1 MNAYIYFGYFYLLKT
16 GIIIKFTNGVISGI
30 FLSFSPIIN
39 FLFQLLIYIALDFI
53 MILLEPIRAL
63 IKEKNLKS
71 KVYIIKELK
80 EETL

>member
-1 MNAYIYFGYFYLLKT
+1 
-16 GIIIKFTNGVISGI
+16 
-30 FLSFSPIIN
+30 
-39 FLFQLLIYIALDFI
+39 